1 LIRVNAILPR
11 RNVNLYH
18 LSRNESYFWC
28 AMLGSA
34 VVVFRETLEAALI
47 IAIVMGA
54 SRGIAAR
61 GRWIAGGAALGLAG
75 ALLVALFAG
84 ALTEAVEGR
93 GQELF
98 NAGVLLAAVAMLAWH
113 NVWMSSYGRRHVQD
127 MRRLGHDV
135 RAGLKP
141 LSAMFAVA
149 ALAVLREG
157 AETVLFLYGLWA
169 GGGGRGELAVGAVG
183 GLGAGVL
190 LGVLIYSGL
199 LRVPLKHFF
208 AVTGLIVLL
217 LAAGLAAGAAAY
229 LSQAGLLSPISDQVW
244 DTSGFL
250 RVESVPGHVLHVLV
264 GYQDR
269 PTGLELLFY
278 VATLVTIS
286 ALMWIAGARAARTA
300 RREASAG
307 SAA

>member
-1 LIRVNAILPR
+1 M
-11 RNVNLYH
+11 NLYH
-18 LSRNESYFWC
+18 LTRNESYFWC
-28 AMLGSA
+28 AVLGSA

-47 IAIVMGA
+47 ISIVMGA

-61 GRWIAGGAALGLAG
+61 GRWITGGIALGAAG
-75 ALLVALFAG
+75 ALVVALFAG
-84 ALTEAVEGR
+84 ALAEAVEGR

-113 NVWMSSYGRRHVQD
+113 NVWMSSYGRRHAQE

-135 RAGLKP
+135 RVGIKP

-190 LGVLIYSGL
+190 LGVLMYSGL
-199 LRVPLKHFF
+199 LRVPLKYFF

-229 LSQAGLLSPISDQVW
+229 LAQAGLLSPISDQLW

-250 RVESVPGHVLHVLV
+250 SVESLPGQLLRVLI

-269 PTGLELLFY
+269 PTGIELLFY
-278 VATLVTIS
+278 VATLITIS
-286 ALMWIAGARAARTA
+286 ALMWIVGARAARTA
-300 RREASAG
+300 RQETHAAG
-307 SAA
+307 AA